1 MHILIKINYFFQRN
15 KKYLRL
21 FTTQDSVKQ
30 KKNPKKL

>member
-1 MHILIKINYFFQRN
+1 MKINYFVQKN

-30 KKNPKKL
+30 KNHLKKL